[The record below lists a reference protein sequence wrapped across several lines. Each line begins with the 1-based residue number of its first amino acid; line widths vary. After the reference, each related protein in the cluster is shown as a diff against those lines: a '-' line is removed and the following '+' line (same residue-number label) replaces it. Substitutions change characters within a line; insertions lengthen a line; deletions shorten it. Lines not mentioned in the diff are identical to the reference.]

1 MVAFLLLPEDY
12 HAGGISAAVVLGA
25 VLLYQLTLWHH
36 AIADRNLRQGLK
48 PFLLSA

>member
-1 MVAFLLLPEDY
+1 MPTRLFA
-12 HAGGISAAVVLGA
+12 LGA